1 MLKIIQDEKIDEE
14 IIKMH
19 TPISKLLCIIAL
31 SCTTPLYA
39 KSNDQNQT
47 SCQEVKFQDISYWR
61 FGHLHSCG
69 AVGSERTKQSTTD
82 AFHPYVGTWHIAPH
96 GL

>member
-31 SCTTPLYA
+31 SAPRHFMPRA
-39 KSNDQNQT
+39 MMKI
-47 SCQEVKFQDISYWR
+47 K
-61 FGHLHSCG
+61 
-69 AVGSERTKQSTTD
+69 
-82 AFHPYVGTWHIAPH
+82 HPVRK
-96 GL
+96 